1 MARDDYWNTG
11 RTEGLKS
18 STALENLERVLGLT
32 QNVSQ
37 RVQARR
43 EERGNAL
50 QRDMLLI
57 VGQDGKNYKRL
68 IDSGDISALKTQLQ
82 SLGDKVKKADVD
94 TSGLYDFFI
103 NDIDK
108 QIQDVE
114 RYNNDKKEI
123 EELEQGFAMQVS
135 NYVDNQAGYSIE
147 HSQNM
152 AKELEEKLKY
162 YVNKKESF
170 FNYFPGSSPLS

>member
-43 EERGNAL
+43 QERGNAL

-57 VGQDGKNYKRL
+57 VGEDGKNYKRL
-68 IDSGDISALKTQLQ
+68 IDSGDISALKTRFQ
-82 SLGDKVKKADVD
+82 SLGDKIKKADVD
-94 TSGLYDFFI
+94 TSSLYDFFI
-103 NDIDK
+103 KDMDN
-108 QIQDVE
+108 QIQEVE
-114 RYNNDKKEI
+114 KYNSDKREI

-152 AKELEEKLKY
+152 AKELE
-162 YVNKKESF
+162 
-170 FNYFPGSSPLS
+170 

>member
-43 EERGNAL
+43 QERGNAL

-57 VGQDGKNYKRL
+57 VGEDGKNYK
-68 IDSGDISALKTQLQ
+68 
-82 SLGDKVKKADVD
+82 
-94 TSGLYDFFI
+94 
-103 NDIDK
+103 
-108 QIQDVE
+108 
-114 RYNNDKKEI
+114 
-123 EELEQGFAMQVS
+123 
-135 NYVDNQAGYSIE
+135 
-147 HSQNM
+147 
-152 AKELEEKLKY
+152 
-162 YVNKKESF
+162 
-170 FNYFPGSSPLS
+170 